1 MNRMDEKYFCF
12 WAKTT
17 KEEGNEA
24 WHNLLWHLIDA
35 GMVTRALWD
44 SSLADAMKKD
54 MAHTL
59 SLDVDQ
65 ARNLLSFWVALHD
78 IGKAGP
84 AFQRKWESGRQ
95 RVKQAG
101 FTFPPS
107 PESIPGFHG
116 LATTWIMDNYWKEE
130 QIIQDHSFS
139 ISLAFAL
146 GGHHGEIPS
155 SSAFNS
161 TVYQL
166 DHLGD
171 DPWKAAR
178 NGIINQLKEIFTP
191 PDIYTPPSGME
202 PCNALLFLLAG
213 LTTTAD
219 WIASNS
225 TYFKFDD
232 GSMPLETYLHQS
244 AEEARYALQDLG
256 WHGWK
261 SSGEPYTFTQ
271 LFPEF
276 TPNSLQSASIEH
288 TQDLTSP
295 YLLILEAP
303 TGSGKTESALYLADN
318 TIQKEYKAGIY
329 IAMPSQATSNQMYD
343 RTTKFLSERYKHL
356 PLNVLLVH
364 GAALIKEDF
373 SKVRIQGIGQD
384 QQQAQGNIIGAEWF
398 LPRKKSLLAPFGIGT
413 VDQTF
418 LSVMRCK
425 HFFLRLF
432 GLAHKVVIFDEV
444 HAYDVYMLEIFK
456 RLLNWL
462 RSVNTSVIILSA
474 TLPEQSR
481 LELLQTYSGLVE
493 DVQVPNVEFPRLSIS
508 TENQIRIF
516 PLGKTESRCI
526 ALQWVAEEDL
536 ITILSNKLANG
547 GNAAI
552 ICNRVDHTLEI
563 YERLKQ
569 VFPADELLIFHSRFP
584 YCWREQI
591 ETKVK
596 DCYEKN
602 SASRP
607 QRSIVIATQVIE
619 QSLDLDFDLMISD
632 LAPVDLLIQRV
643 GRLHRHQGNTHP
655 PSRPA
660 ALAMPQLMLLLPEE
674 EQGLPSFKKDGAI
687 YAPYILQRTWFAIRS
702 LSSLNLPAQTDE
714 LIGKVYSEEL
724 MDDIRAELWPQMQE
738 YFRKMLHE
746 DDEDSLKAVKQLIKT
761 PNKRILGDLRADF
774 DDEHD
779 PASHSLMQ
787 TLTRNARPSVQLV
800 CLVQEADGLYT
811 LDQHLPVDLE
821 HQPDHRTAVACLR
834 SALNLS
840 NPALVNHFLSQPRP
854 AGWKKSPALRSHLP
868 ITFTNDVYHSGE
880 IHLSLDPIKGIVHQK
895 NNPKEEK

>member
-1 MNRMDEKYFCF
+1 MNRLNEKYFCF
-12 WAKTT
+12 WAKTS
-17 KEEGNEA
+17 KEQGNEA
-24 WHNLLWHLIDA
+24 WHNLLWHLIDT
-35 GMVTRALWD
+35 GMVAHALWD
-44 SSLADAMKKD
+44 SSLSDALKKD
-54 MAHTL
+54 MAQAL
-59 SLDVDQ
+59 SLDITQTGKLV
-65 ARNLLSFWVALHD
+65 SFWVALHD

-84 AFQRKWESGRQ
+84 AFQRKWDFGKQ
-95 RVKQAG
+95 RIKQAG

-107 PESIPGFHG
+107 PEIIPGYHG
-116 LATTWIMDNYWKEE
+116 LATTWIMENYWEE
-130 QIIQDHSFS
+130 EHIIQDRSFS
-139 ISLAFAL
+139 ISLALAL
-146 GGHHGEIPS
+146 GGHHGEFPS
-155 SSAFNS
+155 SGEMNS
-161 TVYQL
+161 TVYRS

-171 DPWKAAR
+171 GRWKAAR
-178 NGIINQLKEIFTP
+178 IAIINQLKEIFTP
-191 PDIYTPPSGME
+191 PDIYMPPSGME

-232 GSMPLETYLHQS
+232 GSMPMETYLHKS
-244 AEEARYALQDLG
+244 AEEAQYALQDLG

-261 SSGEPYTFTQ
+261 SSGDPHTFTQ

-276 TPNSLQSASIEH
+276 IPNSLQSAFIEH
-288 TQDLTSP
+288 TQGLDSP

-303 TGSGKTESALYLADN
+303 TGSGKTESALYLADT

-343 RTTKFLSERYKHL
+343 RTTKFLSERYKHI
-356 PLNVLLVH
+356 PLNILLVH

-481 LELLQTYSGLVE
+481 FELLQTYTGQVE
-493 DVQVPNVEFPRLSIS
+493 DVDVPSIEFPRLSIS
-508 TENQIRIF
+508 TQNQIQVF
-516 PLGKTESRCI
+516 PLGVTESRCI
-526 ALQWVAEEDL
+526 ALQWLAEEDL
-536 ITILSNKLANG
+536 TTILSNELASG

-563 YERLKQ
+563 YERLKE
-569 VFPADELLIFHSRFP
+569 VFPSEELLIFHSRFP

-591 ETKVK
+591 ETKIK
-596 DCYEKN
+596 DRYGKN
-602 SASRP
+602 SSSRP

-632 LAPVDLLIQRV
+632 LAPVDLLIQRA
-643 GRLHRHQGNTHP
+643 GRLHRHQGNAHP
-655 PSRPA
+655 PSRPT
-660 ALAMPQLMLLLPEE
+660 ALTEPKLMLLLPDQ
-674 EQGLPSFKKDGAI
+674 EQDPPSFSKDGSI
-687 YAPYILQRTWFAIRS
+687 YAPYILQRTWFAIHS
-702 LSSLNLPAQTDE
+702 LSLLNLPAQTDE

-724 MDDIRAELWPQMQE
+724 MDEIRADLWPQMQE

-746 DDEDSLKAVKQLIKT
+746 DDEDSLKAVNQLIKT
-761 PNKRILGDLRADF
+761 PNKRILGSLQAGF

-800 CLVQEADGLYT
+800 CLFQEADGLYT
-811 LDQHLPVDLE
+811 LDQHLLVNLDQ
-821 HQPDHRTAVACLR
+821 QPDHQITVACLR
-834 SALNLS
+834 SALSLS
-840 NPALVNHFLSQPRP
+840 NPALVRHFLSQPKP
-854 AGWKKSPALRSHLP
+854 TGWKKSPALRSHLP
-868 ITFTNDVYHSGE
+868 IIFTNDVYQSDK
-880 IHLSLDPIKGIVHQK
+880 IDLFLDPIKGLVQQK
-895 NNPKEEK
+895 NHPKEEK